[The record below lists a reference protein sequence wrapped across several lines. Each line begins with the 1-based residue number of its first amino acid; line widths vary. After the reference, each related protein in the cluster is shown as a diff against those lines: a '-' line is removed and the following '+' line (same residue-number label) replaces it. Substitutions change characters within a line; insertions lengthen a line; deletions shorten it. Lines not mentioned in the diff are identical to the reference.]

1 MGYYFNDS
9 DRAIEGKDDAWSP
22 AEILVSCLTFW
33 TSPLNMDDKY
43 PGGGGDFFVYILM
56 VGYLLK
62 GWSGRKMI
70 IKCHL
75 LGGGGYSYKIIDFK
89 IVNKTEKSYNTMR
102 RVVSMIKLDTV
113 KLYEATENIVINAKT
128 ESQHLRL
135 YLILF

>member
-1 MGYYFNDS
+1 M
-9 DRAIEGKDDAWSP
+9 P
-22 AEILVSCLTFW
+22 LT
-33 TSPLNMDDKY
+33 
-43 PGGGGDFFVYILM
+43 
-56 VGYLLK
+56 
-62 GWSGRKMI
+62 R
-70 IKCHL
+70 
-75 LGGGGYSYKIIDFK
+75 GGGYSYKIIDFK